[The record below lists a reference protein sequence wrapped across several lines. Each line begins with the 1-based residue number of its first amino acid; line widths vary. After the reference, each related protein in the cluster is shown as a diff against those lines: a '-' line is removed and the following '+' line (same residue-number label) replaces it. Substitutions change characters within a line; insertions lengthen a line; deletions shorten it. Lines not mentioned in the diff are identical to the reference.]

1 MYQTLQYE
9 CADGIATVRFNRPGK
24 LNAINPEMIDD
35 LRKLAADI
43 RADPGARVVIFTG
56 NGRAFCAGADIA
68 ALTKV
73 GGPPDFMSFIEN
85 VQTAFNGIDDLDR
98 PTIAAINGIA
108 YGGGCE
114 ISLCCDFR
122 IIAEDTSIGVPEIKI
137 GLLPGAG
144 GTQRL
149 PRMLPTAIAK
159 QMIYTGEP
167 LTRSAGAPSRARQRN
182 RAGGPGAG
190 GRESSGRASCSSC
203 RRWDSDAGSCWS
215 ISRRTVASRPVSKRS
230 ARRWR
235 SCTRPRTARKGW
247 PRSSS
252 AARRSSAG
260 ANMPGIQAVLTFRR
274 AGRAEISR
282 GLTQRR
288 IGRID
293 SKQAFALANG
303 MPCSDPYP
311 GSFLKWRR

>member
-24 LNAINPEMIDD
+24 LNAINPEMIEDF
-35 LRKLAADI
+35 RKLVTEV

-56 NGRAFCAGADIA
+56 NGRAFCAGADISG
-68 ALTKV
+68 LSKV
-73 GGPPDFMSFIEN
+73 ASPPDFMSFIES
-85 VQTAFNGIDDLDR
+85 VQLALNGIEDLDR

-122 IIAEDTSIGVPEIKI
+122 IIAEDASIGVPEIKI

-159 QMIYTGEP
+159 QMIYTGDP
-167 LTRSAGAPSRARQRN
+167 LSAQQAFHHGLVNEIAP
-182 RAGGPGAG
+182 AGQAL
-190 GRESSGRASCSSC
+190 E
-203 RRWDSDAGSCWS
+203 
-215 ISRRTVASRPVSKRS
+215 VAVL
-230 ARRWR
+230 W
-235 SCTRPRTARKGW
+235 ARKLLKLPSVGL
-247 PRSSS
+247 RCGKLLVDIAQNGSLKTGIEAERQAMGLLYATDDRKEGLAAFLD
-252 AARRSSAG
+252 AARRSSPDARKPLIEG
-260 ANMPGIQAVLTFRR
+260 AFRCSRESIALVLTEVRH
-274 AGRAEISR
+274 
-282 GLTQRR
+282 
-288 IGRID
+288 GRID

-303 MPCSDPYP
+303 TP
-311 GSFLKWRR
+311 GRRPVSTNRSC